1 MLSIRSIARSAPRT
15 LTRLTATSLRQ
26 TARPSAFVKASSWSG
41 LQSASA
47 FSSSAF
53 RNTTAGETDAE
64 LVAKLDSEIQFED
77 EVKQNEQLPASVKD
91 FIDNSPF
98 ELHDTPGQEEVKL
111 TRKFGEEKITVTFS
125 IADLANYDPEIYDQ
139 DRALDDEYDPS
150 DIQNPNKESGV
161 QAAGG
166 ARSANA
172 EEEIEEEDADL
183 DEAAPPCRMSIVVE
197 KPGKTPGALNIDAT
211 AQDGA
216 ITVENMFYYE
226 DGKLAHAGSA
236 DLAHARGNVY
246 PGPAFGSLDEDLQIL
261 MERYLEERG
270 ITQALAVFAPDYI
283 DVKEQREYLRWLNNV
298 KGFVNA

>member
-15 LTRLTATSLRQ
+15 LTRISAASLRQ
-26 TARPSAFVKASSWSG
+26 AARPSAFVKASSWSG
-41 LQSASA
+41 VQRASA

-53 RNTTAGETDAE
+53 RKAASGETDAE
-64 LVAKLDSEIQFED
+64 LVAKLESELQFED

-98 ELHDTPGQEEVKL
+98 ELHDTPGKEEVKL
-111 TRKFGEEKITVTFS
+111 TRKFGEEKITITFS
-125 IADLANYDPEIYDQ
+125 IADLANYDPEMYDQ
-139 DRALDDEYDPS
+139 DRALEDEYDPS
-150 DIQNPNKESGV
+150 EVQNSNKQAGV
-161 QAAGG
+161 QSTGG
-166 ARSANA
+166 ARSAPA
-172 EEEIEEEDADL
+172 EEEIEEESEM
-183 DEAAPPCRMSIVVE
+183 DEAAPPCRLSIVVE

-216 ITVENMFYYE
+216 IVVDNMFYYE
-226 DGKLAHAGSA
+226 DGKLAHAASA
-236 DLAHARGNVY
+236 EVAHARGDVY
-246 PGPAFGSLDEDLQIL
+246 PGPPFGSLDEDLQIL

-283 DVKEQREYLRWLNNV
+283 DVKEQREYVRWLNNV